1 MGDFIAICEDERNL
15 VRTSSSRDLSWS
27 WSWSWSWSTEL
38 LGAVESRLRLAG
50 SAEDDDAAICVVSR
64 RLEFS
69 PSTSRRALRSASCS
83 NRASLSSSSVSARF
97 IRSVATI
104 VLAFARRQ

>member
-27 WSWSWSWSTEL
+27 WSWSTEL
-38 LGAVESRLRLAG
+38 PGAVESGLRLAG
-50 SAEDDDAAICVVSR
+50 SEEDDDAAVCVVSR

-69 PSTSRRALRSASCS
+69 PSTSRRALRNASCS

>member
-27 WSWSWSWSTEL
+27 WSWSWSTEL
-38 LGAVESRLRLAG
+38 LGAVESGLRLAG